1 MTTGYVEHGHVE
13 LRSDTFT
20 KPTPEM
26 RRAMAE
32 AEVGDDVW
40 GEDPTVNA
48 LEAHCAALA
57 GKEAG
62 MFVPSGS
69 MGNEVCLAA
78 LTTPGDEV
86 VLDQRSHIM
95 DAELGAAATI
105 AQVVLRGISS
115 ERGVF
120 DPAALAAAIRPPAR
134 FFSHT
139 TLLCLENTH
148 QGSGGAV
155 VPIDAFRGMCKI
167 ARERGIRVHLDGARI
182 FNAAVAGGVPVR
194 EYAAEVET
202 LSFCFSKG
210 LGAPVGSMVLGD
222 AETVG
227 RARRLRKR
235 LGGGMRQVGVLAA
248 AARVAIET
256 GIERLR
262 EDHVNARRLADGIA
276 GFWPEAIDPAS
287 VESNIVFL
295 HTGERDAN
303 EIAGRLAGRGVRVH
317 ALARDLIRCL
327 THKDVSEDG
336 VERAIEAFRVAVA

>member
-26 RRAMAE
+26 RHAMAE

-48 LEAHCAALA
+48 LEDHCAALV

-69 MGNEVCLAA
+69 MGNEVCVAA
-78 LTTPGDEV
+78 LTTAGDEV

-120 DPAALAAAIRPPAR
+120 DPAALDAAIRPPAR

-155 VPIDAFRGMCKI
+155 IPIDAFRGMCKV
-167 ARERGIRVHLDGARI
+167 ARDRSISIHLDGARI
-182 FNAAVAGGVPVR
+182 FNAAAASGVPVR
-194 EYAAEVET
+194 EYAAEVDT

-227 RARRLRKR
+227 RARRIRKR

-248 AARVAIET
+248 AARVAVDT
-256 GIERLR
+256 GVERLR
-262 EDHVNARRLADGIA
+262 EDHVNARRLADGVA
-276 GFWPEAIDPAS
+276 AFWPGAVDPAS

-295 HTGERDAN
+295 RTGERDAN
-303 EIAGRLAGRGVRVH
+303 EIAGRLADDGVRVH

-327 THKDVSEDG
+327 THKDVSADG
-336 VERAIEAFRVAVA
+336 IERAIEAFRIAVG